1 MYEKAKYLVSGD
13 SALNMEFGN
22 SISEEINK
30 KIRAMTSAVEMKEV
44 YGIMELVPT
53 YRSLMIHYD
62 PLKVDFYELVNTLK
76 KIEENVDN
84 IKLPAP
90 EVIEVPIL
98 YGGDW
103 GPDIENVARYNNIS
117 VEEVVEIHTSKEYLI
132 FMLGFTPGFPYLG
145 GMDTRIAAPR
155 LQTPRTRIPGGS
167 VGIAG
172 EQTGIYPVSSPGGWQ
187 LIGSTPIKLFDPHRE
202 NPILLKSGNYI
213 KFKSIN
219 EEEYQ
224 KIKKEL
230 DNGTYKY
237 MIYPK
242 NDGGDERGTI

>member
-13 SALNMEFGN
+13 SALTMEFGN
-22 SISEEINK
+22 IISEEINK
-30 KIRAMTSAVEMKEV
+30 KIRAVALAIEIKNI

-53 YRSLMIHYD
+53 YRSLMIHYN
-62 PLKVDFYELVNTLK
+62 PLKIDYIELVDALK
-76 KIEENVDN
+76 NIEENLDN

-90 EVIEVPIL
+90 EVIEIPTL

-103 GPDIENVARYNNIS
+103 GPDIENVAKYNNITTK
-117 VEEVVEIHTSKEYLI
+117 EVVEIHTSMEYLI

-145 GMDTRIAAPR
+145 GMDKKIAAPR
-155 LQTPRTRIPGGS
+155 LKTPRTRIPGGS

-187 LIGSTPIKLFDPHRE
+187 LIGSTPIKLFDPLRE

-219 EEEYQ
+219 ELEYET
-224 KIKKEL
+224 IKQQLE
-230 DNGTYKY
+230 NGTYEY
-237 MIYPK
+237 VTYPK
-242 NDGGDERGTI
+242 EDGGHGYGTI

>member
-13 SALNMEFGN
+13 SAVNMEFGSN
-22 SISEEINK
+22 ISEEVNK
-30 KIRAMTSAVEMKEV
+30 KIRAMALSIEVKSIHGIVEM
-44 YGIMELVPT
+44 VPT

-76 KIEENVDN
+76 KIEQKLDN
-84 IKLPAP
+84 IVLPAP
-90 EVIEVPIL
+90 EVIEIPTL

-103 GPDIENVARYNNIS
+103 GPDLENVASYNYIT
-117 VEEVVEIHTSKEYLI
+117 VEEVVEIHTSREYLI

-145 GMDTRIAAPR
+145 GMDMRIAAPR

-172 EQTGIYPVSSPGGWQ
+172 EQTGIYPLSSPGGWQ
-187 LIGSTPIKLFDPHRE
+187 LIGRTPIKLFDPYRE

-219 EEEYQ
+219 EEDYK
-224 KIKKEL
+224 KIEKEL
-230 DNGTYKY
+230 DNETYEY
-237 MIYPK
+237 IIYPK
-242 NDGGDERGTI
+242 KDGVN

>member
-13 SALNMEFGN
+13 SAVNMEFGSN
-22 SISEEINK
+22 ISEEVNK
-30 KIRAMTSAVEMKEV
+30 KIRAMALSIEVKSIHGIVEM
-44 YGIMELVPT
+44 VPT

-76 KIEENVDN
+76 KIEQKLDN
-84 IKLPAP
+84 IVLPAP
-90 EVIEVPIL
+90 EVIEIPTL

-103 GPDIENVARYNNIS
+103 GPDLENVARYNNIT
-117 VEEVVEIHTSKEYLI
+117 VEKVVEIHTSKEYLI

-145 GMDTRIAAPR
+145 GMDMRIAAPR

-172 EQTGIYPVSSPGGWQ
+172 EQTGIYPLSSPGGWQ
-187 LIGSTPIKLFDPHRE
+187 LIGRTPIKLFDPYRE

-219 EEEYQ
+219 EEDYK
-224 KIKKEL
+224 KIEKEL
-230 DNGTYKY
+230 DNETYEY
-237 MIYPK
+237 IIYPK
-242 NDGGDERGTI
+242 KDGVN

>member
-13 SALNMEFGN
+13 SAITIEFGN
-22 SISEEINK
+22 IISEEINK
-30 KIRAMTSAVEMKEV
+30 KVRAMTSAVEVKKV
-44 YGIMELVPT
+44 YGIKELVPT

-62 PLKVDFYELVNTLK
+62 PLKVDFYELVNTLR
-76 KIEENVDN
+76 KIEENIDS
-84 IKLPAP
+84 IELSAP
-90 EVIEVPIL
+90 DVIEIPTL
-98 YGGDW
+98 YGGDC
-103 GPDIENVARYNNIS
+103 GPDIENVARYNNIT
-117 VEEVVEIHTSKEYLI
+117 VEKVVEIHASKEYLI

-219 EEEYQ
+219 EKEYEKVKQ
-224 KIKKEL
+224 QL
-230 DNGTYKY
+230 DNGTYEY
-237 MIYPK
+237 MIYSK
-242 NDGGDERGTI
+242 EDGGDERGAI

>member
-13 SALNMEFGN
+13 SAINVEFGN
-22 SISEEINK
+22 TISEEINK
-30 KIRAMTSAVEMKEV
+30 KIRAVASAIEINEV

-76 KIEENVDN
+76 KIEGNLAN
-84 IKLPAP
+84 IHLPAP
-90 EVIEVPIL
+90 HVTEIPVL
-98 YGGDW
+98 YGGAW
-103 GPDIENVARYNNIS
+103 GPDIENVARHNNMT
-117 VEEVVEIHTSKEYLI
+117 VEEVVEIHTSREYLI

-145 GMDTRIAAPR
+145 GMDKRIAVPR
-155 LQTPRTRIPGGS
+155 LQTPRIRIPEGS

-187 LIGSTPIKLFDPHRE
+187 LIGTTPIKLFDPLRE
-202 NPILLKSGNYI
+202 NPILLKSGNCI

-219 EEEYQ
+219 ELEYER
-224 KIKKEL
+224 IKQQLE
-230 DNGTYKY
+230 NGTYEY
-237 MIYPK
+237 VTYPK
-242 NDGGDERGTI
+242 EDGGHGHGTI

>member
-1 MYEKAKYLVSGD
+1 MCEKVKYLISGD
-13 SALNMEFGN
+13 SALNMEFGS
-22 SISEEINK
+22 SISEEVNK
-30 KIRAMTSAVEMKEV
+30 KIRAMALSIEVKSIHGIVEMV
-44 YGIMELVPT
+44 ST

-62 PLKVDFYELVNTLK
+62 PLKVDFSELVNSLK
-76 KIEENVDN
+76 KIEQNLDN
-84 IKLPAP
+84 IVLPAP
-90 EVIEVPIL
+90 EVIEIPTL

-103 GPDIENVARYNNIS
+103 GPDLDTVASYNNIT
-117 VEEVVEIHTSKEYLI
+117 VEKVVEIHTSKEYLI

-145 GMDTRIAAPR
+145 GMDKRIAAPR

-187 LIGSTPIKLFDPHRE
+187 LIGRTPIKLFDPYRK

-219 EEEYQ
+219 EEDYK
-224 KIKKEL
+224 KIESEL
-230 DNGTYKY
+230 DNGTYEY
-237 MIYPK
+237 IIYPK
-242 NDGGDERGTI
+242 KDGVN